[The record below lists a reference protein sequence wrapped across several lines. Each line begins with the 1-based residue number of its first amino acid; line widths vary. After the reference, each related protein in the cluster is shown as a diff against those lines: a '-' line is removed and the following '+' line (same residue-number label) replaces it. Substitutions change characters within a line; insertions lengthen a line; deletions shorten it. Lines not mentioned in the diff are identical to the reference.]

1 MYQNTDHAILP
12 DGTQFKFWDCETEFK
27 KTYYVSKAPGAS
39 DDNPGTKEAPFATIS
54 KAAEVLEAGERVV
67 IGGGVYDEF
76 VRPLRGGNGPDSMIS
91 YEAAPGEKVILTGAR
106 EYTHGFTDQ
115 CEYNTIGLGAYYN
128 YTLEYDENAK
138 CYQGYFEHDDFE
150 KINPF
155 AMVNCASQP
164 FGGCEFWFE
173 YLPFEKDW
181 QPFLKRRG
189 LIMVDGEPLWQVNFS
204 NQLSQVPGSYWV
216 EDSGYKFIIRLKDDG
231 DPRDHKITYTCRDQ
245 LFSPAVGGLG
255 YVRVKGLRFEYVGNG
270 CPGSQKGALSSHC
283 GHHWIL
289 EDNEVDWCNGL
300 GIDVGNESPMR
311 RRDIQVPN
319 CMIVRRNHVSHCGV
333 CGIASLGSNV
343 DLLLEGNVLDGN
355 CWHDIE
361 YNYESGAIKVHH
373 VINGLIRYNVVTN
386 NGYGPGIWTDYGNA
400 NERICYNTIVDSKSM
415 VMGAIF
421 IEASDITCRTDHN
434 IIVKGGADPTGSKAQ
449 RTSGGGHG
457 FYEHDSDNLITDNNI
472 MLGLDGA
479 GVFLNWGD
487 PVRICN
493 GHGPM
498 GRNHKVMDN
507 VIADCGRG
515 YVMPTEYNEADGNI
529 MGAGSFSERYT
540 ISVERDNQVYEKMD
554 MRAARQFHNWEQN
567 GKMCDIS
574 YDLCRDCMKL
584 TVKYTA
590 GEDCLEQVY
599 DLTKPETMDLA
610 PVKEFFAG
618 RDCSAYDVHMRF
630 NKKTFKT
637 AFAKKKFD

>member
-1 MYQNTDHAILP
+1 MNPYKDHSILP
-12 DGTQFKFWDCETEFK
+12 DGSEFAFWDCETKFT
-27 KTYYVSKAPGAS
+27 KTYYVSKAPNAS
-39 DDNPGTKEAPFATIS
+39 DDNPGTKEAPFATIN
-54 KAAEVLEAGERVV
+54 KAAQVLQPGERVE

-91 YEAAPGEKVILTGAR
+91 YEAAPGEEVILTGAK
-106 EYTHGFTDQ
+106 EYKNGFTDQ

-128 YTLEYDENAK
+128 YTLDYSENAK
-138 CYQGYFEHDDFE
+138 CWQGTFERDDFD

-155 AMVNCASQP
+155 AMTNCASQP
-164 FGGCEFWFE
+164 YGGCEFWFE

-245 LFSPAVGGLG
+245 LFAPSVAGLG
-255 YVRVKGLRFEYVGNG
+255 YVRVKGLSFQYVGNG
-270 CPGSQKGALSSHC
+270 CPGSQKGALSAFC

-289 EDNEVDWCNGL
+289 EDNKVDWANGL
-300 GIDVGNESPMR
+300 GIDIGNESPMR
-311 RRDIQVPN
+311 KRDLQQPTH
-319 CMIVRRNHVSHCGV
+319 MIVRRNHVSHCGV
-333 CGIASLGSNV
+333 CGIAGVGKNV
-343 DLLLEGNVLDGN
+343 GILLEGNVLDGN

-361 YNYESGAIKVHH
+361 YNYESGAIKVHGVH
-373 VINGLIRYNVVTN
+373 DSLIRYNVVTN
-386 NGYGPGIWTDYGNA
+386 NGYGPAIWTDFGNA
-400 NERICYNTIVDSKSM
+400 NERICYNTIVDCKSM

-421 IEASDITCRTDHN
+421 IEASDIPCRTDHN
-434 IIVKGGADPTGSKAQ
+434 IIIKGGADPTGSKPQ

-457 FYEHDSDNLITDNNI
+457 FYEHDSDNLITDSNI

-479 GVFLNWGD
+479 GVFLNYGD

-498 GRNHKVMDN
+498 GWNHKVFDN
-507 VIADCGRG
+507 VIADCGRA
-515 YVMPTEYNEADGNI
+515 YVMPTEHNEADGNI
-529 MGAGSFSERYT
+529 LGAGSFGERYT
-540 ISVERDNQVYEKMD
+540 ISVERDNQVYEKLD
-554 MRAARQFHNWEQN
+554 MRAARQFHGWEKN
-567 GKMCDIS
+567 GKMADIQ
-574 YDLCRDCMKL
+574 YDLDKDAMTLKMTYTVGDAVL
-584 TVKYTA
+584 TQ
-590 GEDCLEQVY
+590 EH
-599 DLTKPETMDLA
+599 DLKKPETFDLA
-610 PVKEFFAG
+610 PVKVFFDG
-618 RDCSAYDVHMRF
+618 RDCSAYDVHLRF
-630 NKKTFKT
+630 NKRSFKT